1 MNIRGV
7 SNSPY
12 SGVTGS
18 SKNTEYSALQFKDI
32 FESSKKDAISAS
44 NKPEEINKSQWTI
57 TTPDGK
63 VLTAIDIGASLTA
76 SDKALFGWPSQDE
89 TIMTLAAHA
98 ALDRNEGTL
107 KGPITKDYL
116 FGNAQKEIFG
126 LIERFPVGALE
137 KSSVASLL
145 HRLS

>member
-1 MNIRGV
+1 MNITGV

-12 SGVTGS
+12 ASVTGS
-18 SKNTEYSALQFKDI
+18 PKNTESSPLQFKDI
-32 FESSKKDAISAS
+32 FETSKKDAISAS
-44 NKPEEINKSQWTI
+44 NKSEEINKSQWTI

-63 VLTAIDIGASLTA
+63 ELTAIDIGASLTA

-89 TIMTLAAHA
+89 TIMTLAAHT
-98 ALDRNEGTL
+98 ALDRNDGTL

-116 FGNAQKEIFG
+116 LGNSQKDIFG
-126 LIERFPVGALE
+126 LIERFPAGALE
-137 KSSVASLL
+137 KNSVASLM